1 LTNDSGFITGITS
14 SMVTT
19 ALGYTPGTYSKPSGG
34 IPASDLAQS
43 YYLASNP
50 NGYTSNAGTVTS
62 VAVKMNGSTV
72 GTIRIRG
79 TIDSG
84 SVLTSK
90 PSYNFGEI
98 GAGVATIGDGSN
110 RLMFRTNASYKSGIY
125 YSTPSNEALVFG
137 NINSVTSWIFATVDP
152 TAGTFWASFTP
163 SLQIKNQRVAINKL
177 IASGT
182 DASYNLDVN
191 GTFNATTIYEGGV
204 AIDTIIDNK
213 IAADIADA
221 IAASY

>member
-1 LTNDSGFITGITS
+1 MHHS
-14 SMVTT
+14 
-19 ALGYTPGTYSKPSGG
+19 
-34 IPASDLAQS
+34 
-43 YYLASNP
+43 
-50 NGYTSNAGTVTS
+50 
-62 VAVKMNGSTV
+62 
-72 GTIRIRG
+72 
-79 TIDSG
+79 
-84 SVLTSK
+84 
-90 PSYNFGEI
+90 
-98 GAGVATIGDGSN
+98 
-110 RLMFRTNASYKSGIY
+110 IY

-152 TAGTFWASFTP
+152 NAGTSWANLTP

-213 IAADIADA
+213 IAAAIADA